1 MLPDR
6 NKYVNM
12 QRHFL
17 RSYMDLVIHTCHKR
31 GAHATGGMAATILE
45 SKYVEQAV
53 LKVVVQGFEK
63 DVFSVMC
70 VCWGVRTEVG
80 KYEKVSV

>member
-31 GAHATGGMAATILE
+31 GAHATGGMAATILGT
-45 SKYVEQAV
+45 KYVEW
-53 LKVVVQGFEK
+53 VVVEVVVWRLSEG
-63 DVFSVMC
+63 C
-70 VCWGVRTEVG
+70 V
-80 KYEKVSV
+80 